1 MFPKAK
7 YLKSENSFKNLVI
20 IVSKMV
26 KNLDFQGDTKLAYE
40 VQKYKCMYDEAYKQ
54 HLFSLSRRLSFTQ
67 T

>member
-1 MFPKAK
+1 MD
-7 YLKSENSFKNLVI
+7 ENF
-20 IVSKMV
+20 
-26 KNLDFQGDTKLAYE
+26 DFQDDTKLAYE